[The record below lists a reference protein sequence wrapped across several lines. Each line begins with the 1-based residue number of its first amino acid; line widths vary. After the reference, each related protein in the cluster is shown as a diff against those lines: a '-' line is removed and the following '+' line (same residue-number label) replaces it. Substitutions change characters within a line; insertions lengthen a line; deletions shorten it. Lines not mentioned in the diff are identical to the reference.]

1 MLKISNVYFDMKRK
15 KPIEGSNHK
24 KREKAGTHSIVKF
37 DKMTFVCQCL
47 DVSKDTAEFPKK
59 KKKKWNDSKL

>member
-1 MLKISNVYFDMKRK
+1 LKAAIIK
-15 KPIEGSNHK
+15 K
-24 KREKAGTHSIVKF
+24 EKAGTHSIVKF